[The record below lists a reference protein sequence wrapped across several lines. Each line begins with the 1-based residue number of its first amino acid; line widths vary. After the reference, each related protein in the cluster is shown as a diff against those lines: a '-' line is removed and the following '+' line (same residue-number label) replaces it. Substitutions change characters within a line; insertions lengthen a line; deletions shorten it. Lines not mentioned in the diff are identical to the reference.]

1 MNSLELFFQ
10 KLYKYEVAKKNN
22 QENGHAQV
30 VESPILDMNFD
41 FSDAPPATVNEQ
53 KENGKDEN
61 EKIKEKP
68 KKSSIRKVNPPRP
81 IKKRP
86 IEISKVEPPPK
97 VSSKRMKR
105 IRNNL
110 RIDMVGYEQRH
121 YAIRSNSTKRG

>member
-10 KLYKYEVAKKNN
+10 KLHQYEMAKKNN
-22 QENGHAQV
+22 QKTGSTQV

-41 FSDAPPATVNEQ
+41 FADAPPATVNLR
-53 KENGKDEN
+53 KENEKDDN
-61 EKIKEKP
+61 DKIKEKP

-86 IEISKVEPPPK
+86 VEVNKVEPPR
-97 VSSKRMKR
+97 VSKRMR
-105 IRNNL
+105 RVRNNL

-121 YAIRSNSTKRG
+121 YAIRSNSNKRGK

>member
-10 KLYKYEVAKKNN
+10 KLYQYEMVKKNN
-22 QENGHAQV
+22 QRNGNAQV

-53 KENGKDEN
+53 KENGKDDN

-86 IEISKVEPPPK
+86 VEVTKVEPPK
-97 VSSKRMKR
+97 VSKRMKR

-121 YAIRSNSTKRG
+121 YAIRSNSNKRGK